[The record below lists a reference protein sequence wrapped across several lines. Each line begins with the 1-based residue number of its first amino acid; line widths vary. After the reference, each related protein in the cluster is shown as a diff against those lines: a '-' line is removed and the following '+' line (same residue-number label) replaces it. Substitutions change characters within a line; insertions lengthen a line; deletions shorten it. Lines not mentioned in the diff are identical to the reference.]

1 MTREAGFASPGP
13 EASGYSSES
22 SRNTTIANEKKAR
35 KAVEEDAARLHNRVT
50 TLQKE
55 EQKAQ
60 KRLDETRR
68 KARDLLELRAQNERR
83 QLEREERQ
91 QQLQTELAAQRQDF
105 GSAKEKSF
113 QKKVK
118 VEKRAYMAKM
128 TSAVQTK
135 EERLENEQRL
145 AEYKLSHRL
154 NALEKKDAV
163 KKSMMKSQHK
173 LDSYRMQRIQA
184 THADYEHRLQEE
196 VNARLLKEQEL
207 QHLSGVEIELIER
220 LKKKQV
226 EQQQALQELQEAMAL
241 TSRSASPALV
251 CLPLAG
257 LHCNISERYLAA
269 CLCTAQVYM
278 PRSFTLRASRN
289 EDVV

>member
-1 MTREAGFASPGP
+1 MSTLSPHMTREACFASPGP

-60 KRLDETRR
+60 KRLDETRH
-68 KARDLLELRAQNERR
+68 KARDLLELRAQNEQR
-83 QLEREERQ
+83 QLEREQRQ
-91 QQLQTELAAQRQDF
+91 EQLQAGQSASRCNHCAYFLRRPDMSMPFCQTQPFWSMFLQSELAAQRQDF

-154 NALEKKDAV
+154 SALEKKDAV

-184 THADYEHRLQEE
+184 VSCCPLCQC
-196 VNARLLKEQEL
+196 NFLF
-207 QHLSGVEIELIER
+207 
-220 LKKKQV
+220 
-226 EQQQALQELQEAMAL
+226 L
-241 TSRSASPALV
+241 TAS
-251 CLPLAG
+251 
-257 LHCNISERYLAA
+257 H
-269 CLCTAQVYM
+269 
-278 PRSFTLRASRN
+278 
-289 EDVV
+289 

>member
-1 MTREAGFASPGP
+1 MSLAFCQTQPVCS
-13 EASGYSSES
+13 
-22 SRNTTIANEKKAR
+22 TC
-35 KAVEEDAARLHNRVT
+35 
-50 TLQKE
+50 
-55 EQKAQ
+55 
-60 KRLDETRR
+60 
-68 KARDLLELRAQNERR
+68 
-83 QLEREERQ
+83 
-91 QQLQTELAAQRQDF
+91 LQTELAAQRQDF

-184 THADYEHRLQEE
+184 
-196 VNARLLKEQEL
+196 V
-207 QHLSGVEIELIER
+207 S
-220 LKKKQV
+220 
-226 EQQQALQELQEAMAL
+226 
-241 TSRSASPALV
+241 
-251 CLPLAG
+251 CCPLRQYNF
-257 LHCNISERYLAA
+257 LFLAA
-269 CLCTAQVYM
+269 SV
-278 PRSFTLRASRN
+278 
-289 EDVV
+289 